1 MSLTAEI
8 VTARLRAMAEASAR
22 EPSPMVRGVDMSSY
36 AVTLRL
42 REMADVSSLCARLV
56 EVGKHLPR

>member
-1 MSLTAEI
+1 
-8 VTARLRAMAEASAR
+8 MAEASAR